1 MSNRWGKTCV
11 AGVRATAGDD
21 TLGDITM
28 LRRAIAVAMVTGVLS
43 AAGCAKA
50 PPPEKPSTADTGQSP
65 RERAMQGRPANMA
78 PKYQQQGDK

>member
-1 MSNRWGKTCV
+1 MTAWWGSTFV
-11 AGVRATAGDD
+11 AGADAAAGDD

-28 LRRAIAVAMVTGVLS
+28 LRRGIAVAMVTGVLS

-50 PPPEKPSTADTGQSP
+50 PPPEKPSTTDTGQSP

-78 PKYQQQGDK
+78 PKYQQNDK